1 MTASRA
7 HGDGGI
13 DERSPGHFRLRYRV
27 DGKRFT
33 KSFHGSIGEARREL
47 RRLIKSADDGQHVA
61 PARTLIADYLRGWLA
76 GDTGISPKTRERYQQ
91 LAERQII
98 PRLGTVALQKLRPA
112 QIADWHS
119 ALLATGLA
127 ARTVGHAHR
136 VLHRG
141 LEKALALEIVSRN
154 VAHSVSPPKVERE
167 EVAILTADQIA
178 STLRRIEDHPL
189 HPVAALALGSG
200 MRRGELCGLTRG
212 ALDLDAATVRV
223 ECSLEETAAGLR
235 VKPPKTRHGLRTI
248 SLPASAVET
257 LREHYRRQLEQ
268 RLLLGMGRPGPD
280 DWVFSLPDG
289 SPYPPDKLSR
299 DWANVVRD
307 RKLPRVMFHALRH
320 SHASALIAAGLDIV
334 TVSKRLGHGS
344 PAITLG
350 VYAHLF
356 NRTDALAAQAIERAF
371 GSNLG
376 PNPCSVLLSFQV

>member
-1 MTASRA
+1 MNRRD

-13 DERSPGHFRLRYRV
+13 DERSPGHYRLRWRV

-33 KSFHGSIGEARREL
+33 KSFHGSISEARKEL
-47 RRLIKSADDGQHVA
+47 RRLIRSVDDGQHVA
-61 PARTLIADYLRGWLA
+61 PDKLPLAKYLRDWLDA
-76 GDTGISPKTRERYQQ
+76 DPGISPKTRERYRQ

-98 PRLGTVALQKLRPA
+98 PHLGTVTLQKLRPV
-112 QIADWHS
+112 QVSDWHGV
-119 ALLATGLA
+119 LLKTGLA
-127 ARTVGHAHR
+127 PRTVGHAHR

-141 LEKALALEIVSRN
+141 LERAVGLEIVSRN
-154 VAHSVSPPKVERE
+154 VAHPVSPPKVERVE
-167 EVAILTADQIA
+167 IAILTAGQIA
-178 STLRRIEDHPL
+178 DALRRIEDHPL
-189 HPVAALALGSG
+189 HSIAALAVATG
-200 MRRGELCGLTRG
+200 MRRGEICGLSWA

-235 VKPPKTRHGLRTI
+235 LKAPKTRHGLRTI
-248 SLPASAVET
+248 SLPKSTVET
-257 LREHYRRQLEQ
+257 LREHHRRQLEQ
-268 RLLLGMGRPGPD
+268 RLLLGIGRPSAE
-280 DWVFSLPDG
+280 DWVFPLFDG

-299 DWANVVRD
+299 DWGNVVRD

-320 SHASALIAAGLDIV
+320 SHASALIAAGVDIV

-356 NRTDALAAQAIERAF
+356 NRTDVSAAQAIERAL

-376 PNPCSVLLSFQV
+376 PNP